1 MDLKASR
8 WYFVCFCPVLWKF
21 IEVRQDVLVLDCN
34 KLPFSIPCRIDEEIQ
49 RLQKR
54 QRELLEEWK
63 NSCNLTLKWI
73 ADTSARVQAQATTA
87 EDLDH
92 ARAQRQEIE
101 VGKICS

>member
-1 MDLKASR
+1 M
-8 WYFVCFCPVLWKF
+8 
-21 IEVRQDVLVLDCN
+21 
-34 KLPFSIPCRIDEEIQ
+34 
-49 RLQKR
+49 QKR
-54 QRELLEEWK
+54 QKELLEEWK

-101 VGKICS
+101 VGKSVLDLNKIRVHLRKAVLIYQLTTNFTKVPNKR

>member
-1 MDLKASR
+1 M
-8 WYFVCFCPVLWKF
+8 
-21 IEVRQDVLVLDCN
+21 
-34 KLPFSIPCRIDEEIQ
+34 
-49 RLQKR
+49 QKR
-54 QRELLEEWK
+54 QKELLEEWK

-101 VGKICS
+101 VGKSVLNLNKIRVHLRKAVLIYQLTTNLTKVSNKR